1 MEILNHLKQE
11 EIIAYFSMEVA
22 LFKEIPTYSG
32 GLGVLA
38 GDTVRS
44 AADLSLPFVA
54 VTLIH
59 RKGYFRQELT
69 PEGNQIEH
77 PVIWNVE
84 RLLTPLPHKVKVTI
98 EGREVTVGA
107 WVYVWQSVTGGKV
120 PVIFLDTDLPENT
133 ESDRTITHYLYG
145 GDKRYRLKQ
154 EIVLGIGG
162 AKMLKALEF
171 SVRKYHINEGHAA
184 LLALELFKDKMSCQK
199 EEKVCL
205 HEVRNLCVFT
215 THTPVEAGHDKFP
228 YHLVREVLG
237 ELIPF
242 ALLQKLGGENE
253 LNMTL
258 LALNLSGYVNGVAKR
273 HSEVSRNMFPGYVIH
288 SITNGVHTF
297 TWTSPAFRELYDL
310 YIPGWAHEP
319 ELLARVDIIPDELLW
334 KAHQKEK
341 RILIDLVFEKTGI
354 SMDEEVFTMG
364 FARRMTAYKRPTFVF
379 ANRERLLRI
388 AKRQPFQIIFAGK
401 AHPQD
406 WEGKRLI
413 QEIFKQMKEL
423 SPYLKIAFLED
434 YDLEI
439 AKKMVSGVDLWLNTP
454 QKPFEASGTSGM
466 KAAHNGVLHFSVL
479 DGWWIEGCLEGITGW
494 SIGSPPDEKSEN
506 EIQREIEDFYGKL
519 EYAIL
524 PIFHNHREEWIKLM
538 KNAIGKLAPYFNSH
552 RMMKRYL
559 SEAYFHQPA
568 LFTMN
573 NQQI

>member
-401 AHPQD
+401 A
-406 WEGKRLI
+406 
-413 QEIFKQMKEL
+413 
-423 SPYLKIAFLED
+423 
-434 YDLEI
+434 
-439 AKKMVSGVDLWLNTP
+439 
-454 QKPFEASGTSGM
+454 
-466 KAAHNGVLHFSVL
+466 
-479 DGWWIEGCLEGITGW
+479 
-494 SIGSPPDEKSEN
+494 
-506 EIQREIEDFYGKL
+506 
-519 EYAIL
+519 
-524 PIFHNHREEWIKLM
+524 
-538 KNAIGKLAPYFNSH
+538 
-552 RMMKRYL
+552 
-559 SEAYFHQPA
+559 
-568 LFTMN
+568 
-573 NQQI
+573 

>member
-1 MEILNHLKQE
+1 MEILNYLKEE
-11 EIIAYFSMEVA
+11 EIIAYFSMEIA

-54 VTLIH
+54 ITLLH

-69 PEGNQIEH
+69 PDGNQIEH
-77 PVIWNVE
+77 PVVWDVE
-84 RLLTPLPHKVKVTI
+84 RLLTPLPQKVRVTI
-98 EGREVTVGA
+98 EGREVVVGA
-107 WVYVWQSVTGGKV
+107 WVYVWRSVTGGKV
-120 PVIFLDTDLPENT
+120 PVIFLDTDLPENA
-133 ESDRTITHYLYG
+133 EGDRTITHYLYG
-145 GDKRYRLKQ
+145 GDRRYRLKQ

-162 AKMLKALEF
+162 VRMLKALEL

-184 LLALELFKDKMSCQK
+184 LLALELLRGEVSCQK
-199 EEKVCL
+199 EEKACL
-205 HEVRNLCVFT
+205 REVRNLCVFT
-215 THTPVEAGHDKFP
+215 THTPVEAGHDRFS
-228 YHLVREVLG
+228 YDLVREVLG
-237 ELIPF
+237 EPLSID
-242 ALLQKLGGENE
+242 LLKKLGGKDE

-297 TWTSPAFRELYDL
+297 TWTSPAFRELYDR

-319 ELLARVDIIPDELLW
+319 ELLARVDVIPDELLW
-334 KAHQKEK
+334 RAHQREK
-341 RILIDLVFEKTGI
+341 KSLIDLVYEKTGI
-354 SMDEEVFTMG
+354 LMEEEVFTVG
-364 FARRMTAYKRPTFVF
+364 FARRMTAYKRPTFIF
-379 ANRERLLRI
+379 ADRERLIRI
-388 AKRQPFQIIFAGK
+388 VERQPFQVIFAGK

-413 QEIFKQMKEL
+413 QEIFKQAKEL
-423 SPYLKIAFLED
+423 HPHLKIAFLED

-494 SIGSPPDEKSEN
+494 SIGSLPDEKTDN
-506 EIQREIEDFYGKL
+506 EARREVEDFYGKL

-524 PIFHNHREEWIKLM
+524 PVFYNHREHWIRLM

-573 NQQI
+573 NQHV

>member
-1 MEILNHLKQE
+1 MEILNHLKEE
-11 EIIAYFSMEVA
+11 EIIAYFSMEIA

-59 RKGYFRQELT
+59 RRGYFRQELT

-77 PVIWNVE
+77 PVIWDVE

-98 EGREVTVGA
+98 EGREVTIGA
-107 WVYVWQSVTGGKV
+107 WVYIWQSVTGGKV

-154 EIVLGIGG
+154 EVVLGIGG
-162 AKMLKALEF
+162 VKMLKALEF

-184 LLALELFKDKMSCQK
+184 LLALELFKDRISCQK
-199 EEKVCL
+199 EEKACL

-215 THTPVEAGHDKFP
+215 THTPVEAGHDRFP
-228 YHLVREVLG
+228 YQMVREVLG
-237 ELIPF
+237 EPLPF
-242 ALLQKLGGENE
+242 ALLQKLGGESE

-319 ELLARVDIIPDELLW
+319 ELLARVDVIPDELLW
-334 KAHQKEK
+334 RAHQKEK
-341 RILIDLVFEKTGI
+341 KILIDLVFEKTGI

-379 ANRERLLRI
+379 ANRERLIRI

-413 QEIFKQMKEL
+413 QEIFKQIKEL

-439 AKKMVSGVDLWLNTP
+439 AKRMVSGVDLWLNTP

-506 EIQREIEDFYGKL
+506 EVQREIEDFYGKL

-524 PIFHNHREEWIKLM
+524 PVFCNHREEWIKLM

-568 LFTMN
+568 LFIMN
-573 NQQI
+573 NRQA

>member
-1 MEILNHLKQE
+1 MEILNHLKEE
-11 EIIAYFSMEVA
+11 EIIAYFSMEIA
-22 LFKEIPTYSG
+22 LFREIPTYSG

-59 RKGYFRQELT
+59 RRGYFRQELT

-77 PVIWNVE
+77 PVIWDVE

-98 EGREVTVGA
+98 EGREVVIGA
-107 WVYVWQSVTGGKV
+107 WVYVWRSVTGGKV

-133 ESDRTITHYLYG
+133 ESDRVITHYLYG

-162 AKMLKALEF
+162 VKMLKALKF

-184 LLALELFKDKMSCQK
+184 LLALELFKDRVSCQK
-199 EEKVCL
+199 GEKACL
-205 HEVRNLCVFT
+205 REVRNLCVFT
-215 THTPVEAGHDKFP
+215 THTPVEAGHDRFP
-228 YHLVREVLG
+228 HNLVREVLG
-237 ELIPF
+237 EPLPF

-319 ELLARVDIIPDELLW
+319 ELLARVDVIPDELLW

-341 RILIDLVFEKTGI
+341 RVLIDLVFEKTGI

-379 ANRERLLRI
+379 ADRERLIRI
-388 AKRQPFQIIFAGK
+388 AKRQPFQIVFAGK

-413 QEIFKQMKEL
+413 QEIFKQVKEL
-423 SPYLKIAFLED
+423 SPHLKIAFLED

-439 AKKMVSGVDLWLNTP
+439 AKRMVSGVDLWLNTP

-506 EIQREIEDFYGKL
+506 EVQREIEDFYGKL

-524 PIFHNHREEWIKLM
+524 PVFRNHREEWIKLM

-573 NQQI
+573 NRQT

>member
-1 MEILNHLKQE
+1 MEILNYLKEE
-11 EIIAYFSMEVA
+11 EIIAYFSMEIA

-54 VTLIH
+54 ITLLH

-69 PEGNQIEH
+69 PDGNQIEH
-77 PVIWNVE
+77 PVVWDVE
-84 RLLTPLPHKVKVTI
+84 RLLTPLPQKVRVTI
-98 EGREVTVGA
+98 EGREVVIGA
-107 WVYVWQSVTGGKV
+107 WVYVWRSVTGGKV
-120 PVIFLDTDLPENT
+120 PVIFLDTDLPENV
-133 ESDRTITHYLYG
+133 ESDRAITHYLYG
-145 GDKRYRLKQ
+145 GDRRYRLKQ

-162 AKMLKALEF
+162 VRMLKALEL

-184 LLALELFKDKMSCQK
+184 LLALELLRDEVSCQK
-199 EEKVCL
+199 EEKACL
-205 HEVRNLCVFT
+205 REVRNLCVFT
-215 THTPVEAGHDKFP
+215 THTPVEAGHDRFP
-228 YHLVREVLG
+228 YDLVREVLG
-237 ELIPF
+237 EPLPID
-242 ALLQKLGGENE
+242 LLKKLGGKDE

-297 TWTSPAFRELYDL
+297 TWTSPAFRELYDR

-319 ELLARVDIIPDELLW
+319 ELLARVDVIPDELLW
-334 KAHQKEK
+334 EAHQREK
-341 RILIDLVFEKTGI
+341 KSLIELVYEKTGI
-354 SMDEEVFTMG
+354 LMEKEVFTLG
-364 FARRMTAYKRPTFVF
+364 FARRMTAYKRPTFIF
-379 ANRERLLRI
+379 ADRERLIRI
-388 AKRQPFQIIFAGK
+388 AKRQPFQVIFAGK

-413 QEIFKQMKEL
+413 QEIFKQAREL
-423 SPYLKIAFLED
+423 HPHLKIAFLED

-439 AKKMVSGVDLWLNTP
+439 AKRMVSGVDLWLNTP

-494 SIGSPPDEKSEN
+494 SIGSPPDEKTDDEAR
-506 EIQREIEDFYGKL
+506 REVEDFYGKL

-524 PIFHNHREEWIKLM
+524 PTFYNHREHWIRLM

-573 NQQI
+573 NQHV